1 MSRKNANEI
10 NILLDNSCA
19 PLAKYWETR
28 IGTASVDYIPRWTGR
43 GAAVSL
49 MPAASSLAVG
59 ARIWQVGALC
69 RAVADALDARF
80 NPVAVRGEVSGFSR
94 AASGH
99 CYFSLKD
106 GDGQLRCAMFR
117 RAASLLDFSPRDG
130 DSVEVMGRLDVY
142 GPRGDLQLI
151 AESLTRAGQ
160 GALFEQFL
168 RLKARLEAE
177 GLFHTDRKRTLPAM
191 PRGIGLVPS
200 LGAAALHGVVTC
212 LTRRVPHIPVVL
224 AAAAVQGTQAAVD
237 LVRALEDL
245 YRLASGGTIDVI
257 LLVRGGGSIEDLW
270 AFNDEQLARTLARS
284 PVPLVSGVGHE
295 TDFTIADF
303 VADLRAPT
311 PTAAAELAA
320 TARSH
325 WLAELDLA
333 AAQLRLVAGRRL
345 DLESQRVDVAA
356 SRLGRPSARVG
367 SQQLRMAAADHR
379 LRYAVANRLQ
389 SGRAALPRAQEAL
402 ASSVT
407 NRLQRA
413 HDGLDRQR
421 MRLELLDPRLV
432 LQRGYALLTD
442 LDGAAITSAGQ
453 TRTGQALR
461 ATLADGGVDL
471 TVAPRR
477 LI

>member
-1 MSRKNANEI
+1 MSAQ
-10 NILLDNSCA
+10 
-19 PLAKYWETR
+19 P
-28 IGTASVDYIPRWTGR
+28 P
-43 GAAVSL
+43 
-49 MPAASSLAVG
+49 VG
-59 ARIWQVGALC
+59 ATPRIWQVGALC
-69 RAVADALDARF
+69 RAIADALDARF

-106 GDGQLRCAMFR
+106 GDGQIRCAMFR
-117 RAASLLDFSPRDG
+117 RAAGLLDFSPRDG
-130 DSVEVMGRLDVY
+130 DSVEVLGRLDVY

-151 AESLTRAGQ
+151 VESLTRAGQ

-177 GLFHTDRKRTLPAM
+177 GLFDAGRKRELPAM
-191 PRGIGLVPS
+191 PRGIGLVTS
-200 LGAAALHGVVTC
+200 LGAAALHDVVTC

-224 AAAAVQGTQAAVD
+224 APAAVQGGQAPGD
-237 LVRALEDL
+237 LVKALEGL
-245 YRLASGGTIDVI
+245 YALAAAGSIDVI

-270 AFNDEQLARTLARS
+270 AFNDEQLARAIFRS

-320 TARSH
+320 TARSE
-325 WLAELDLA
+325 WLAELDQDEA
-333 AAQLRLVAGRRL
+333 RLRSVAVRRL
-345 DLESQRVDVAA
+345 DLESQRIDMAA
-356 SRLGRPSARVG
+356 SRLGRPSARIG
-367 SQQLRMAAADHR
+367 GQQLRLSGAAHR
-379 LRYAVANRLQ
+379 LRYAVAGRLQ
-389 SGRAALPRAQEAL
+389 SAQAALPLAQAAL
-402 ASSVT
+402 AASLA
-407 NRLQRA
+407 NRLQRSR
-413 HDGLDRQR
+413 DGLDRQR
-421 MRLELLDPRLV
+421 MRLDLLDPRLV

-442 LDGAAITSAGQ
+442 LDGTAITSAAQ
-453 TRTGQALR
+453 TRAGQALR
-461 ATLADGGVDL
+461 ATLADGEVDL